1 MKSTLILAIEFAALV
16 RAQVPDLTPPTP
28 LLGAVIHNKTAEA
41 KRLLA
46 AGADPNE
53 ARLVGFPAVFFP
65 VTFRNLEVFQ
75 AMVEKGADVQARD
88 ASGSTALMWAA
99 FNEAGDPT
107 MVEELLRLGLD
118 PNAKNQAGETALTWA
133 VRRGNAR
140 VIAVLEKAGAS
151 NSDGVR
157 EPVGRE
163 TGRLQET
170 DTQRSWLNGALG
182 RASSAEGRAH
192 ARQ

>member
-1 MKSTLILAIEFAALV
+1 MKSTLILAIEFAAL
-16 RAQVPDLTPPTP
+16 AESEVPDFTPPTP
-28 LLGAVIHNKTAEA
+28 LLGAVMDNNPKKV

-53 ARLVGFPAVFFP
+53 ARLAGFPAVFFP
-65 VTFRNLEVFQ
+65 VTFRNAEVFR
-75 AMVEKGADVQARD
+75 ALVKKGADVQARD

-99 FNEAGDPT
+99 FNEGGDAT

-118 PNAKNQAGETALTWA
+118 PNVKNQAGETALTWA

-151 NSDGVR
+151 NPDGVR
-157 EPVGRE
+157 ESTGRE

-170 DTQRSWLNGALG
+170 NTQRSWLNGALG

-192 ARQ
+192 AR

>member
-1 MKSTLILAIEFAALV
+1 MKSTLILAIGFAAVLG
-16 RAQVPDLTPPTP
+16 AQVPDFTPPTP
-28 LLGAVIHNKTAEA
+28 LLGAVVHNNTTEA
-41 KRLLA
+41 KLLLA

-53 ARLVGFPAVFFP
+53 AQLVGFPAVFFP
-65 VTFRNLEVFQ
+65 VTFRNLEVFH

-133 VRRGNAR
+133 ARRGNTR
-140 VIAVLEKAGAS
+140 VIAVLEKAGALNPHPHNQGAMMS
-151 NSDGVR
+151 EGK
-157 EPVGRE
+157 PGRDE
-163 TGRLQET
+163 YGPNL
-170 DTQRSWLNGALG
+170 
-182 RASSAEGRAH
+182 
-192 ARQ
+192 

>member
-1 MKSTLILAIEFAALV
+1 M
-16 RAQVPDLTPPTP
+16 
-28 LLGAVIHNKTAEA
+28 HNNTTEA

-65 VTFRNLEVFQ
+65 VTFRNVEVFH

-133 VRRGNAR
+133 ARRGNTR

-151 NSDGVR
+151 NPGNVR
-157 EPVGRE
+157 ESAQRAVQAY
-163 TGRLQET
+163 GRLQG
-170 DTQRSWLNGALG
+170 DGISRGAPWLAKRRAAVALSP
-182 RASSAEGRAH
+182 R
-192 ARQ
+192 